1 MLTGVAS
8 SMVAFVGKEKTP
20 LKSKDSD
27 RMEVDQQSANEQ
39 HAESMASNAQSMTDI
54 HISELNYGEVCGQFH
69 SGNASEE
76 IR

>member
-20 LKSKDSD
+20 LKSEDSD
-27 RMEVDQQSANEQ
+27 RMEIDQESANEQ

-54 HISELNYGEVCGQFH
+54 HLSEFNYEVCGQFH
-69 SGNASEE
+69 PGNASEGL
-76 IR
+76 R